1 MIQGR
6 PIRFLVTTLGGWTVL
21 RIVMLMPTP
30 TNVLLPTKAVLAQAT
45 TALPFAGS
53 DWMFP
58 RRGGAPYAPW
68 RRSAPA
74 AVERG
79 PVAGGSAGSLP
90 ARRVVDRGWA
100 AGTGALGGG
109 WSSAVADS
117 LLSAQIAFA
126 HDARPPLA
134 LASYAPGVGLSPG
147 EAGAPVADSGSGR
160 VDSRWSGA
168 AWMLW
173 RQDDPGRTRLGGAQ
187 AGVRIDYALS
197 AQSAL
202 RPTLYGR
209 ASSAL
214 HGVAGAEVA
223 MGVAVDPQ
231 LPFPAV
237 VAVERRQALSPG
249 GRNDFAILVAG
260 GVNPVSVGR
269 GFRLD
274 GYGQAGIVGLGQ
286 RDAFIDG
293 RLTLERPIGRNR
305 DDDRAGPA
313 IGAAIWGGAQPG
325 AARFDIG
332 PQASMRV
339 RLGHASMRLGAEWR
353 AQVAGN
359 AAPSS
364 GPAFTIGADF

>member
-1 MIQGR
+1 
-6 PIRFLVTTLGGWTVL
+6 
-21 RIVMLMPTP
+21 
-30 TNVLLPTKAVLAQAT
+30 
-45 TALPFAGS
+45 
-53 DWMFP
+53 
-58 RRGGAPYAPW
+58 
-68 RRSAPA
+68 
-74 AVERG
+74 
-79 PVAGGSAGSLP
+79 
-90 ARRVVDRGWA
+90 VDRGWA
-100 AGTGALGGG
+100 AGTGGLGGG

-173 RQDDPGRTRLGGAQ
+173 RQDDPGRARLGGAQ